1 MRSANP
7 TLNKNTFRVQR
18 MAGEASMTIDG
29 TVNKTALGLILLMT
43 TAIYSWNNPEIA
55 LSLFWPVTI
64 LTFILLLITIFNKK
78 AAPITVPIYCLAEGI
93 VLGGISAMANSLY
106 PGIAN
111 QAIAITFGILAALLF
126 LYKSRLIAAT
136 ENFRLGVFS
145 ATLGVFFIYFFNMI
159 LGLFGVELFGSLFD
173 NGLVGILFSVFVV
186 GIASMN
192 LVLDFDFI
200 ENGAES
206 GAPKYMEWYATFGL
220 MVTLIWLYIEILNLL
235 MKLRSRR

>member
-7 TLNKNTFRVQR
+7 ALNENTFRVQR

-43 TAIYSWNNPEIA
+43 AAIFSWNKPEIA
-55 LSLFWPVTI
+55 LSLFWPITI
-64 LTFILLLITIFNKK
+64 LTFVLLLITIFNRKS
-78 AAPITVPIYCLAEGI
+78 APFTVPIYCLAEGI
-93 VLGGISAMANSLY
+93 LLGGVSAIINIVY

-126 LYKSRLIAAT
+126 LYKSKLIAAT
-136 ENFRLGVFS
+136 DNFRLGVYS
-145 ATLGVFFIYFFNMI
+145 ATLGVLFIYFLNTI
-159 LGLFGVELFGSLFD
+159 LGQFGVEFFDSLFGDSLE
-173 NGLVGILFSVFVV
+173 GILFSVFVI

-220 MVTLIWLYIEILNLL
+220 MVTLIWLYLEVLNLL